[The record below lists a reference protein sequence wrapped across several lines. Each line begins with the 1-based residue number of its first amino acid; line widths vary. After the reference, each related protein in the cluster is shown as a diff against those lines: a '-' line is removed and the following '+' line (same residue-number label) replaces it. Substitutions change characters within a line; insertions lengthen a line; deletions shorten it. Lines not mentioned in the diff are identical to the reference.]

1 MFQIKKIDE
10 REKIN
15 SLSSF
20 KTTNL
25 IYSNKFII
33 FEYSPTDIKFLSKKM
48 FKVKKKKDDEIEGI
62 FNSSQNYGL
71 WEKSEHMKFI
81 EALYLYN
88 CDWMKMV
95 KYLKNR
101 NPIQIRSHAQKFFL
115 KLKSF
120 KDDELGL
127 DFTSSNVKNL
137 KRYYSNN
144 KKKRI

>member
-48 FKVKKKKDDEIEGI
+48 FKVKKKKDDEIDSI
-62 FNSSQNYGL
+62 FNPNKNHGL
-71 WEKSEHMKFI
+71 
-81 EALYLYN
+81 
-88 CDWMKMV
+88 
-95 KYLKNR
+95 
-101 NPIQIRSHAQKFFL
+101 
-115 KLKSF
+115 
-120 KDDELGL
+120 
-127 DFTSSNVKNL
+127 
-137 KRYYSNN
+137 
-144 KKKRI
+144 